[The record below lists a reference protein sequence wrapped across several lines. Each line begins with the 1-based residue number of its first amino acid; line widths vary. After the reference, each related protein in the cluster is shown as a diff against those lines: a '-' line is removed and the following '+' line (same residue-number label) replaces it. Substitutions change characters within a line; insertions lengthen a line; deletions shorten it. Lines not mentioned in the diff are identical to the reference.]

1 MALLLSLFL
10 IIKIQEQPVALSL
23 SLFLIIQIQEQP
35 VAISLSLFLIIK
47 IQEQPMAL
55 SLSLFLTI
63 KIKEQPVALLDRA
76 AEDVDGLPGCERM
89 VTVIIFFSMII
100 FDQKHIS
107 INI

>member
-1 MALLLSLFL
+1 MAFSLSL
-10 IIKIQEQPVALSL
+10 IINIQEQPVALSL
-23 SLFLIIQIQEQP
+23 SLFLVIKIQEQP
-35 VAISLSLFLIIK
+35 VAF
-47 IQEQPMAL
+47 

-63 KIKEQPVALLDRA
+63 KIQEQPVALLDRA